1 MKDLGCKQSLQPG
14 IFLSRG
20 VRRADLKNLL
30 GLPLCVC
37 VSSHVPSVALLL
49 QPNPV
54 TGPQNDK
61 ARLWCGQEGLRGSW
75 EGVVLML
82 ECGRL
87 SSYYLCLVSG
97 SLKSQGKCTER
108 GRVEEA
114 KVPESGMEVWGVDP
128 RLACLVTQ

>member
-1 MKDLGCKQSLQPG
+1 MKYLGCKQSLQPG

-37 VSSHVPSVALLL
+37 VSPHVPSVARLL
-49 QPNPV
+49 QPKPV

-61 ARLWCGQEGLRGSW
+61 AKLWCGQEGLRGSY
-75 EGVVLML
+75 EGMVVML

-87 SSYYLCLVSG
+87 PSYYLCLMSG
-97 SLKSQGKCTER
+97 SLKFQVYRTWKSRSKG
-108 GRVEEA
+108 
-114 KVPESGMEVWGVDP
+114 S
-128 RLACLVTQ
+128 